1 MTVRNAT
8 LIILCVRYT
17 RAMIVSQTLKNLL
30 PYMLLCTLFACSLL
44 GYTLWK
50 QSHQIGTLEVKLQ
63 ETTSAHSLLDSER
76 ERLLAEASTTIA
88 ALTAK
93 LSLTSEELD
102 ELEDD
107 YKKEKNKNDDFED
120 QIKDIS
126 GTVKDLDK
134 LSKTDKELLQKY
146 SKVYFLNEHYI
157 PPKIVPIEK
166 QYLYNENAAKSI
178 HGKVEPFLTDM
189 LDDALTDGVKIW
201 VNSSYRSFYEQASLK
216 GAYTQSYGSGANAFS
231 ADQGYSEHQL
241 GTTLDFTTEGLGG
254 GLGNFETTK
263 AYEWLQK
270 NAHKY
275 GFTLSYPKGN
285 AYYIFEPWHWRFVGE
300 DLAEDLHDA
309 GKTFYEW
316 EQREIDKYLIKIFD

>member
-1 MTVRNAT
+1 MSLTVSST
-8 LIILCVRYT
+8 LSRYSLTLLMLCAV
-17 RAMIVSQTLKNLL
+17 V
-30 PYMLLCTLFACSLL
+30 CSLL
-44 GYTLWK
+44 GYKIYSQTK
-50 QSHQIGTLEVKLQ
+50 EI
-63 ETTSAHSLLDSER
+63 ASLER
-76 ERLLAEASTTIA
+76 ERSTLQAQNALLGTDTQKLLDEASTTIA
-88 ALTAK
+88 ALSAE

-146 SKVYFLNEHYI
+146 SKVYFLNEHYV
-157 PPKIVPIEK
+157 PEKIVAIEN
-166 QYLYNENAAKSI
+166 QYLYNESTPKSI
-178 HGKVEPFLTDM
+178 HGKVAPYLKKM
-189 LDDALTDGVKIW
+189 LDDALEDGVKIW
-201 VNSSYRSFYEQASLK
+201 VVSAYRSFYEQASLK
-216 GAYTQSYGSGANAFS
+216 GAYTQTYGSGANTFS

-254 GLGNFETTK
+254 GLAGFGESP
-263 AYEWLQK
+263 AFVWLQE

-275 GFTLSYPKGN
+275 GFTLSYPKDN
-285 AYYIFEPWHWRFVGE
+285 AYYVYEPWHWRFVGE
-300 DLAEDLHDA
+300 DLAEDLHDD
-309 GKTFYEW
+309 GKFFYDV